1 MDVFNHAIPRSRF
14 RLLEL
19 HLYPIVLLDPRCVSS
34 PSSCWVVLLRF
45 TCFSPRS
52 TLAHIFRMYALI
64 HWSPTV
70 CKIFR
75 HESQRAVLVP
85 YRTNALYDVGSTG
98 MCTLVNR
105 SNSLQFILHRL
116 TKSVWAHFSVALL
129 HCDTIRFRWLKP
141 DEEQQLLTTLTPR
154 NSIAGLPREL
164 GDG

>member
-1 MDVFNHAIPRSRF
+1 MVCLISALCVSSCLTCCVCGVWVRLMACLCVRARMRVHWSLACLCKCVFVCVFVCSANYCTMQLLMDVFNHAIPRSRF

-64 HWSPTV
+64 HWSPTF

-75 HESQRAVLVP
+75 HESHSIPGLVP
-85 YRTNALYDVGSTG
+85 FEKWGRPVYVHL
-98 MCTLVNR
+98 
-105 SNSLQFILHRL
+105 
-116 TKSVWAHFSVALL
+116 
-129 HCDTIRFRWLKP
+129 
-141 DEEQQLLTTLTPR
+141 
-154 NSIAGLPREL
+154 
-164 GDG
+164 